1 MKNIKFPLYS
11 LIFAL
16 LLFVSGALGQ
26 QGDPPGEAGPRPP
39 QMGGPQEIRANML
52 RRLGLNNEQLASL
65 RKVNSE
71 RQPRMHAAQKRLQ
84 EASRMLDDAIY
95 ADAFSQESYDA
106 RLREVQEAQ
115 SEITRL
121 RFEGELAIRKVLTAE
136 QLVRFRTMREL
147 FEEMRPRQGPMRPD
161 PGPGRGGPMRRE
173 GPMRRPA
180 PPQ

>member
-1 MKNIKFPLYS
+1 
-11 LIFAL
+11 
-16 LLFVSGALGQ
+16 
-26 QGDPPGEAGPRPP
+26 
-39 QMGGPQEIRANML
+39 
-52 RRLGLNNEQLASL
+52 
-65 RKVNSE
+65 
-71 RQPRMHAAQKRLQ
+71 
-84 EASRMLDDAIY
+84 MLDDAIY